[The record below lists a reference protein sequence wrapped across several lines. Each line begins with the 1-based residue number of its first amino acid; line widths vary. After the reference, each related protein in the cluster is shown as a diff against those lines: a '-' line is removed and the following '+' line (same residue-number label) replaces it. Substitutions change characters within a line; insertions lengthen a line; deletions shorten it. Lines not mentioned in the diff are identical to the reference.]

1 VSPLLQIEDLSVTY
15 ASRRR
20 AKSAR
25 PAVDGV
31 SFEVAEGT
39 SVGLVGESGSG
50 KSTIGRVVL
59 GLVAASDGRVTF
71 DRVDVTHV
79 PAGSRGALAS
89 DIQVVFQDPF
99 STLNPTR
106 TVGQSLL
113 EPIAAA
119 GKVTA
124 ETPRHLAELLARV
137 GLPSDVQDR
146 YPRQFSGGQR
156 QRIAIA
162 RALAV
167 SPRLIVCDEPVSA
180 LDVST
185 QAQVLNLLDELR
197 REMGLSYLFIGHNLS
212 VVRHV
217 CQDLVVLFAGQVM
230 ESGPSDVVT
239 ETPRH
244 PYTQALVAAAPVAN
258 VARQRQRREAR
269 RSLLRASPVAGVPGT
284 GCAFASRCPHA
295 ESVCLERRPL
305 LMPFAGAQV
314 ACHMFDPNSGHSEA
328 P

>member
-1 VSPLLQIEDLSVTY
+1 
-15 ASRRR
+15 
-20 AKSAR
+20 
-25 PAVDGV
+25 
-31 SFEVAEGT
+31 
-39 SVGLVGESGSG
+39 
-50 KSTIGRVVL
+50 VL
-59 GLVAASDGRVTF
+59 GLVSPAEGRVTF
-71 DRVDVTHV
+71 DGTEVTHL

-89 DIQVVFQDPF
+89 EIQVVFQDPY
-99 STLNPTR
+99 STLNPSR

-119 GKVTA
+119 GTVSA
-124 ETPRHLAELLARV
+124 DTPQRITDLLSRV
-137 GLPSDVQDR
+137 GLSGDVRDR

-162 RALAV
+162 RALAI

-217 CQDLVVLFAGQVM
+217 CQDLVVLFDGQVM
-230 ESGPSDVVT
+230 ETGPSDLVT

-258 VARQRQRREAR
+258 VARQRERRELR
-269 RSLLRASPVAGVPGT
+269 RSLLRASPTPEATGT
-284 GCAFASRCPHA
+284 GCAFAARCPHA
-295 ESVCLERRPL
+295 ESVCLIRRPGL
-305 LMPFAGAQV
+305 TRITSVPIEV
-314 ACHMFDPNSGHSEA
+314 ACHMFEPGSGHSEA
-328 P
+328 EVAIHH